1 MIPRLTCTALL
12 IGSLCI
18 LAPAATAQGLGQG
31 RGPAPA
37 AQGRQ
42 TGRMQDPAEYYLTAY
57 RLCQEAEEQARQ
69 GNYSTA
75 VKKSNQAEKVLA
87 VVVRDYPAWRPNMVA
102 ARRKLIAS
110 NLASYREKAAQ
121 APIPT
126 GRQPGRAVPKEVH
139 FELPGIVTPPSDA
152 TTGAGNETDLAAA
165 AADDQELR
173 ATVSRLQEECR
184 RMAQAYKEL
193 YGRYSDTQK
202 QLIAAQ
208 LDQKMYKERYEELQ
222 KQVASE
228 RAASNSVV
236 ESLSR
241 QLAEMDEKYRA
252 SEKARREAEER
263 VAALESEL
271 AQTQAELERVTRE
284 RDALKAENEQL
295 RAIVELNTPE
305 KTKALLD
312 QNLSLAEQLKAAQ
325 QRVAA
330 LEGMM
335 AGTDDQNDVLTQQ
348 LDEARAEAERLR
360 EEMSG
365 VYDENRG
372 YRRRIS
378 ELTERLNN
386 LEAELDANATQPVID
401 PALAEENKVLKE
413 VIAKQRRTI
422 EMQEKG
428 RKLLVETYKQLKSA
442 NKEMLEEL
450 QKLDEESKLD
460 LTDAERRLIESI
472 RSGAVAPE
480 TTDTDGAA
488 AVRRSLEI
496 ETLAS
501 LADKAFSKGRYTS
514 AEQLY
519 RTLYDYQP
527 DHVPGLVNLG
537 TILLYRNK
545 CEAAVEYLTRATRLA
560 PDLPITY
567 YLAGISYYRLDK
579 MEQAE
584 RMFTLTVELDPA
596 NAEAF
601 FYLANIEGVSGRY
614 ELALKHFAAAV
625 KLKPTLGDAHYNMA
639 RLYAEA
645 GKIPDAA
652 RAYDRA
658 IHSGAEPD
666 PEFEN
671 YLRHHP
677 ANAQAPGADLVA
689 EIQPAEEAALLRSQD
704 PDAAPLPADGEPAEA
719 PEGAA
724 EAAGETP
731 GETPGE
737 AADKQQPAPAG
748 SPEEP
753 QPEQVQPDGMQAET
767 TQPEENPQP
776 EGTGQPAERDI
787 YTAGQR
793 EVMDGIASMSQ
804 RGGKAAPT
812 PSPAGKGHE
821 TAADRF
827 GTVRVRTYA
836 GGYRHRVKLRLKL
849 PEPQRLRQRG
859 GDIKELKTKGGKKRR

>member
-1 MIPRLTCTALL
+1 MSLRVTCTALFW
-12 IGSLCI
+12 GGMSL
-18 LAPAATAQGLGQG
+18 LALSPAQAQALGAGYRPGAASPARQG
-31 RGPAPA
+31 NSA
-37 AQGRQ
+37 
-42 TGRMQDPAEYYLTAY
+42 QDPAEYYLTAY

-102 ARRKLIAS
+102 ARRKLIAN
-110 NLASYREKAAQ
+110 NLASYREKATQ

-126 GRQPGRAVPKEVH
+126 GRQPGRALPKEVH
-139 FELPGIVTPPSDA
+139 FELPGIVAPPSDA
-152 TTGAGNETDLAAA
+152 VTGAGNEANLAGM

-173 ATVSRLQEECR
+173 ATISRLQEECR

-202 QLIAAQ
+202 QLVAAQ

-222 KQVASE
+222 KRVASE

-312 QNLSLAEQLKAAQ
+312 QNLSLAEQLKTAQ
-325 QRVAA
+325 QRIAS

-335 AGTDDQNDVLTQQ
+335 AGSDDQNDVLTQQ

-365 VYDENRG
+365 IYDENRG

-386 LEAELDANATQPVID
+386 LEAELDASASQPVVD

-472 RSGAVAPE
+472 RSGSSSLP
-480 TTDTDGAA
+480 DGDGAD

-545 CEAAVEYLTRATRLA
+545 CEAAVEYLSRATRLA

-567 YLAGISYYRLDK
+567 FLAGISYYRLDK
-579 MEQAE
+579 MDQAE
-584 RMFTLTVELDPA
+584 RMFTRTVELDPA

-645 GKIPDAA
+645 SRIPDAA

-671 YLRHHP
+671 YLRNHP
-677 ANAQAPGADLVA
+677 DNAQAPGADLVA
-689 EIQPAEEAALLRSQD
+689 EIQPAEEAARLRSED
-704 PDAAPLPADGEPAEA
+704 P
-719 PEGAA
+719 GAA
-724 EAAGETP
+724 SLPSGNEEQQPTQAATEAVAAAGE
-731 GETPGE
+731 E
-737 AADKQQPAPAG
+737 AAPQQGSASVPAPV
-748 SPEEP
+748 EE
-753 QPEQVQPDGMQAET
+753 ET
-767 TQPEENPQP
+767 L
-776 EGTGQPAERDI
+776 PAHDETVETDI

-793 EVMDGIASMSQ
+793 EVLDGIARISKEM
-804 RGGKAAPT
+804 APAPT

-821 TAADRF
+821 TPAKRF

-859 GDIKELKTKGGKKRR
+859 GDIKELKATGKKKKR

>member
-1 MIPRLTCTALL
+1 MSLLSFSPVQAQAL
-12 IGSLCI
+12 GAGHRMGA
-18 LAPAATAQGLGQG
+18 APAARQG
-31 RGPAPA
+31 
-37 AQGRQ
+37 
-42 TGRMQDPAEYYLTAY
+42 TGVHDPAEYYLTAY

-69 GNYSTA
+69 GNYAAA

-102 ARRKLIAS
+102 ARRKLIAN
-110 NLASYREKAAQ
+110 NLVSYRGKAAQ

-126 GRQPGRAVPKEVH
+126 GRQPGRALPKDVP
-139 FELPGIVTPPSDA
+139 FELPGMPPPASDA
-152 TTGAGNETDLAAA
+152 VTGAGSEADLAGM
-165 AADDQELR
+165 AADDGELR
-173 ATVSRLQEECR
+173 ATISRLQEECR

-193 YGRYSDTQK
+193 HGRYSETQK
-202 QLIAAQ
+202 QLVAAQ
-208 LDQKMYKERYEELQ
+208 LNQKMYKERYEELQ
-222 KQVASE
+222 KRVTSE

-295 RAIVELNTPE
+295 RAIVELNSPE

-312 QNLSLAEQLKAAQ
+312 QNLSLAEQLKTAQ
-325 QRVAA
+325 QRIAS

-335 AGTDDQNDVLTQQ
+335 AGSDDQNDVLAQQ

-365 VYDENRG
+365 IYDENRG

-378 ELTERLNN
+378 ELSERLNN
-386 LEAELDANATQPVID
+386 LEAELDANASRPVVD

-450 QKLDEESKLD
+450 QKLEEESKID

-472 RSGAVAPE
+472 RSGAASLP
-480 TTDTDGAA
+480 DGAD

-501 LADKAFSKGRYTS
+501 LADKAFSKRRYTS

-537 TILLYRNK
+537 AILLYRNK
-545 CEAAVEYLTRATRLA
+545 CEAATEYLLRATRLA
-560 PDLPITY
+560 PDLPIAFF
-567 YLAGISYYRLDK
+567 LAGISYYRLDK
-579 MEQAE
+579 MELAE
-584 RMFTLTVELDPA
+584 RMFARTVELDPA

-645 GKIPDAA
+645 SRIPDAA

-671 YLRHHP
+671 YLRNHP
-677 ANAQAPGADLVA
+677 DNAQAPGADLVA
-689 EIQPAEEAALLRSQD
+689 EIQPAEEAARLRSEGPGAEPSPPGKD
-704 PDAAPLPADGEPAEA
+704 EPPTPTAVATEAVAEAEAAAATEAATEPAPLGEEPLPAN
-719 PEGAA
+719 A
-724 EAAGETP
+724 EAAET
-731 GETPGE
+731 
-737 AADKQQPAPAG
+737 
-748 SPEEP
+748 
-753 QPEQVQPDGMQAET
+753 
-767 TQPEENPQP
+767 
-776 EGTGQPAERDI
+776 DI

-793 EVMDGIASMSQ
+793 EVLDGIARIS
-804 RGGKAAPT
+804 KEIAPAPT
-812 PSPAGKGHE
+812 PSPAGKGHK
-821 TAADRF
+821 TSAKRF
-827 GTVRVRTYA
+827 GAVRVRTYA

-859 GDIKELKTKGGKKRR
+859 GDIRELKAKGKKKKR

>member
-1 MIPRLTCTALL
+1 MSLRVICTTLFWGGMSLLAL
-12 IGSLCI
+12 S
-18 LAPAATAQGLGQG
+18 PAQAQALGAGYRPGAASSARQG
-31 RGPAPA
+31 NRA
-37 AQGRQ
+37 
-42 TGRMQDPAEYYLTAY
+42 QDPAEYYLTAY

-69 GNYSTA
+69 GNYSIA

-102 ARRKLIAS
+102 ARRKLIAN
-110 NLASYREKAAQ
+110 NLASYREKALQ

-126 GRQPGRAVPKEVH
+126 GRQPGRALPKEVH
-139 FELPGIVTPPSDA
+139 FELPGIVAPPSDA
-152 TTGAGNETDLAAA
+152 VTGAGNEADLASM

-173 ATVSRLQEECR
+173 TTISRLQEECR

-202 QLIAAQ
+202 QLVAAQ

-222 KQVASE
+222 KRVASE

-312 QNLSLAEQLKAAQ
+312 QNLSLAEQLKTAQ
-325 QRVAA
+325 QRIAS

-335 AGTDDQNDVLTQQ
+335 AGSDDQNDVLTQQ

-365 VYDENRG
+365 IYDENRG

-386 LEAELDANATQPVID
+386 LEAELDASASQPVVD

-472 RSGAVAPE
+472 RSGSPSMS
-480 TTDTDGAA
+480 DGDGAD

-545 CEAAVEYLTRATRLA
+545 CEAAVEYLSRATRLA

-567 YLAGISYYRLDK
+567 FLAGISYYRLDK
-579 MEQAE
+579 MDQAE
-584 RMFTLTVELDPA
+584 RMFTRTVELDPA

-645 GKIPDAA
+645 SRIPDAA

-671 YLRHHP
+671 YLRNHP
-677 ANAQAPGADLVA
+677 DNAQAPGADLVA
-689 EIQPAEEAALLRSQD
+689 EIQPAEEAARLRSED
-704 PDAAPLPADGEPAEA
+704 PGAASLPSGDEEQPTQTPAEA
-719 PEGAA
+719 VAAA
-724 EAAGETP
+724 EAAAEPQQGSASVPAPVGEETP
-731 GETPGE
+731 PAHDET
-737 AADKQQPAPAG
+737 
-748 SPEEP
+748 
-753 QPEQVQPDGMQAET
+753 VET
-767 TQPEENPQP
+767 
-776 EGTGQPAERDI
+776 DI

-793 EVMDGIASMSQ
+793 EVLDGIARISKEM
-804 RGGKAAPT
+804 APAPT

-821 TAADRF
+821 TPAKRF

-859 GDIKELKTKGGKKRR
+859 GDIRELKATGKKKKR